1 MSRET
6 IEDLNTNT
14 LIGMTDR
21 RGKAWHWRKGADN
34 HYPDAIPVQVVR
46 DRLFNWSAVQGT
58 VHATALTDTGVLRS
72 DATDKKAVMRSD
84 TGAVL
89 GIHGSTYKIHQYD
102 QWLIDN
108 VATLLDADLVIGSA
122 GLLQGGR
129 KAWVQIELRDTLEV
143 NGEKLRPYLT
153 AATAHD
159 GSMATS
165 YVTGAIRTV
174 CDNTLDAA
182 LHAADSTFK
191 VRHSTNSLTKI
202 GAARDALGIIHQV
215 ADEFEA
221 QVKALT
227 AQVVTDAQWK
237 EFVERFSA
245 PSSSTE
251 RSKSMARNK
260 MGQLN
265 RLYRYDER
273 VAPWAGTAW
282 GAVMAVNTW
291 GQHVKTVKGATRDQ
305 RNQLNALDGTVRKQ
319 DQAALDLLLATV

>member
-6 IEDLNTNT
+6 IEDLNANT
-14 LIGMTDR
+14 LIGMTAR
-21 RGKAWHWRKGADN
+21 RGNAWHWRKGTDN
-34 HYPDAIPVQVVR
+34 HYADAIPVEVVR
-46 DRLFNWSAVQGT
+46 DTLFNWSAVQGT
-58 VHATALTDTGVLRS
+58 VSATALTSEGVLH
-72 DATDKKAVMRSD
+72 AEAKDKKAVMRSD

-89 GIHGSTYKIHQYD
+89 GIHGATYKIHQYD

-122 GLLQGGR
+122 GLLQQGR

-143 NGEKLRPYLT
+143 AGEQLRPFLT

-159 GSMATS
+159 GSMATT
-165 YVTGAIRTV
+165 YVTGAVRTV

-182 LHAADSTFK
+182 LRMADTTFK
-191 VRHSTNSLTKI
+191 VRHSTNSLSKI
-202 GAARDALGIIHQV
+202 GKARDALGIIHQV

-221 QVKALT
+221 QVTALT
-227 AQVVTDAQWK
+227 AQVVTDRQWK

-245 PSSSTE
+245 PSTNTE
-251 RSKSMARNK
+251 RSKSMAQTK
-260 MGQLN
+260 VGQLN

-291 GQHVKTVKGATRDQ
+291 GQHVRTVKGMAREQ
-305 RNQLNALDGTVRKQ
+305 RNQLNALSGTVRKE
-319 DQAALDLLLATV
+319 DQAALDLLLSV

>member
-1 MSRET
+1 MTRET
-6 IEDLNTNT
+6 LEDLSTNT

-21 RGKAWHWRKGADN
+21 RGNAWHWRKGDDN
-34 HYPDAIPVQVVR
+34 HYDDAIPVQDVR

-58 VHATALTDTGVLRS
+58 VAATALTSTGVLRGE
-72 DATDKKAVMRSD
+72 ATDKKAVMRSD
-84 TGAVL
+84 NGAVL
-89 GIHGSTYKIHQYD
+89 GIHGATYQIHQYD

-143 NGEKLRPYLT
+143 AGEQLRPFLT

-182 LHAADSTFK
+182 LRLADTSFK
-191 VRHSTNSLTKI
+191 VRHSTNSLSKI
-202 GAARDALGIIHQV
+202 GKARDALGIVHQV
-215 ADEFEA
+215 ADEFED

-227 AQVVTDAQWK
+227 AKTVTDRQWK

-245 PSSSTE
+245 PSSNTE
-251 RSKSMARNK
+251 RSKNMAQTK
-260 MGQLN
+260 VGQLN

-282 GAVMAVNTW
+282 GALQAVNTW
-291 GQHVKTVKGATRDQ
+291 SQHVKTVKGTTRDQ
-305 RNQLNALDGTVRKQ
+305 RNQLNALNGTIRKD
-319 DQAALDLLLATV
+319 DQAALDLLLSV